1 MTTSSS
7 YDSPT
12 FLGQKDKYLMGLS
25 LPQLMVALG
34 VAAWWFIVTL
44 MFPYDMLVRLMM
56 MAPLTG
62 VSLTLLFARIA
73 GLTIPMFVLMSIK
86 GLFSKPSYEEV
97 DALILNGDPDWVMM
111 QRRREENPGF
121 MSRLKGRKASLQ
133 TLDAQSKQVELQAE
147 MDKQVVEGSRAA
159 EQWVREGVRTLV
171 RGR

>member
-1 MTTSSS
+1 MTTNSS

-44 MFPYDMLVRLMM
+44 MFPYSMLTRLML

-62 VSLTLLFARIA
+62 MSLTLLFARIA
-73 GLTIPMFVLMSIK
+73 GLTIPVFVLMSIK
-86 GLFSKPSYEEV
+86 SLFSKPSYEEV
-97 DALILNGDPDWVMM
+97 DALVLNGDPDWVMM
-111 QRRREENPGF
+111 QRMREDNPGF
-121 MSRLKGRKASLQ
+121 MARLRGRKAALQ

-147 MDKQVVEGSRAA
+147 MDKQVVEGSMAA